1 MRAAAFIVSLSAS
14 LLLSIFVVGCGLAG
28 GSDSDPY
35 SCTRDYNKSNLPPL
49 PNTTSFISNPLYYQ
63 QWSIHYDRAFYES
76 YGISSA
82 ASINLD
88 DSGHRFLG
96 RSVKVAVIDDGLDV
110 THEDLV
116 GAVVATYDVQT
127 KTTNVTPRTA
137 EDNHGTEVTGI
148 IAARNNDKG
157 PVGVAPAA
165 QIYFI
170 RMPFDSTLTE
180 SMIID
185 AFEKAKE
192 WGVDV
197 INCSW
202 GSGDVSAPIKAA
214 IQDVA
219 VNGRGGKGAVVVF
232 SAGNGGF
239 DAIGD
244 PIGNDESGIDE
255 VIAVGATNI
264 YNERTEY
271 SNYGPQ
277 LDIMAPG
284 GEYLGITTL
293 DRTGTAGEESGD
305 YVYYDSGNAF
315 GGTSASAP
323 IVSGVAALLIEANPN
338 LTREDV
344 YSAITCGADKIGG
357 VAYDYR
363 GHNEYYGYG
372 KINANRSLETVR

>member
-1 MRAAAFIVSLSAS
+1 MRAAALIYSVSVSLFVA
-14 LLLSIFVVGCGLAG
+14 IFAGGCGLVG
-28 GSDSDPY
+28 SSDSEGLN
-35 SCTRDYNKSNLPPL
+35 CARDYNKSNLPPL
-49 PNTTSFISNPLYYQ
+49 PNSSTFISNPLYYQ
-63 QWSIHYDRAFYES
+63 QWSIHYDRAFYEQ
-76 YGISSA
+76 YGISSD

-88 DSGHRFLG
+88 GEHRFLG
-96 RSVKVAVIDDGLDV
+96 RSVKVAIIDDGLD
-110 THEDLV
+110 TSHKDLA

-127 KTTNVTPRTA
+127 KTTNVSPRTV
-137 EDNHGTEVTGI
+137 EDNHGTEVTGV
-148 IAARNNDKG
+148 IAAGNNDIG

-185 AFEKAKE
+185 AFQKAKE

-202 GSGDVSAPIKAA
+202 GSGDVSAPVKDA
-214 IQDVA
+214 IRDVA
-219 VNGRGGKGAVVVF
+219 INGRGGKGTVIVF
-232 SAGNGGF
+232 AAGNGGY
-239 DAIGD
+239 DTIGD
-244 PIGNDESGIDE
+244 PIGNDESGIEE

-264 YNERTEY
+264 YNERTGY
-271 SNYGPQ
+271 SNYGPE

-284 GEYLGITTL
+284 GEYIGITTL
-293 DRTGTAGEESGD
+293 DRTGTEGDESGD

-338 LTREDV
+338 LTREDI
-344 YSAITCGADKIGG
+344 YSAIMCGADKIGG
-357 VAYDYR
+357 VAYDSD
-363 GHNEYYGYG
+363 GHNIYYGYG
-372 KINANRSLETVR
+372 KVNANRSLETVR